1 MNEQLKYDVIKR
13 LVDHGCKNKDK
24 ASLKLGVTI
33 RHINRMIAGYNK
45 YGKEFFVHGNTG
57 RTPSNKTP
65 EKLKERVVNLYKT
78 KETLIKAN
86 FQEFILENLPKEVFP
101 QEMAD

>member
-24 ASLKLGVTI
+24 ASLKLSVTV

-78 KETLIKAN
+78 KETLINSRFYCYVLKSD
-86 FQEFILENLPKEVFP
+86 FV
-101 QEMAD
+101 

>member
-57 RTPSNKTP
+57 RIPSNKTP

-78 KETLIKAN
+78 KETLYSH
-86 FQEFILENLPKEVFP
+86 QFP
-101 QEMAD
+101 HYDASLLDW